1 MTLIKQKVGLIL
13 KTLKAC
19 CSCGKKNHF
28 ILQNNLTLLTM
39 TFASN

>member
-1 MTLIKQKVGLIL
+1 MSLIKQKVGLIL

-19 CSCGKKNHF
+19 CSCGKNYS